1 MKKRIFSFLVVC
13 FLFLPTLTLTAH
25 ADVIMPPYIPGS
37 DGFPIFLLIVGLIIA
52 LIVGSIILVR
62 FLKNRNKKEK

>member
-13 FLFLPTLTLTAH
+13 FLFLPTLTVR

-37 DGFPIFLLIVGLIIA
+37 DGFPIFMLVVGLIIA
-52 LIVGSIILVR
+52 LIVGLIILIR
-62 FLKNRNKKEK
+62 FFKNKKDK